1 VNDDTGDRDRLIEH
15 LLTHPGHKHSPVAG
29 RNFEHYTT
37 GNIMRLHDKLHMT
50 PGKPWAHKDEGD
62 SMTSKKTL
70 DLKVTV
76 EDPGP
81 DGRLAAIIRED
92 LWLKGSPSGRGIRVT
107 HVERADGQPVGAEA
121 AFEAWWTEGN
131 CAGDDEDSTEKE
143 WAHDAF
149 LYGIKYAKEKKA

>member
-15 LLTHPGHKHSPVAG
+15 LLTHPGHKHSSVAG

-37 GNIMRLHDKLHMT
+37 GNIMRLHDRLHMT
-50 PGKPWAHKDEGD
+50 PGKPWAHKDEGG
-62 SMTSKKTL
+62 SMTSKGSKTL

-76 EDPGP
+76 KDSDPDGKLAKMYKPRLRLISGP
-81 DGRLAAIIRED
+81 DGLE
-92 LWLKGSPSGRGIRVT
+92 VT
-107 HVERADGQPVGAEA
+107 KVERADGQPFGAEA
-121 AFEAWWTEGN
+121 AFEAWWTD